1 MWAVTDGDRNRKT
14 AAMNSGAGVYFDGV
28 TSARRD
34 VAIALAPSGLRISA
48 QDGGLLAEWPYDAI
62 EGLTAPDNVLRLGRH
77 GSATLERLEIADPAF
92 AAEIDARASLVDRT
106 GSLQHRQRLRVVGW
120 STAATASLVLVAWFG
135 VPAIATRLTPLL
147 PPAAERKLGDAV
159 NMQVRGM
166 LDTHKAGAG
175 FDCGTAPSETAGRAA
190 LDKMLRRLESAA
202 GLALPLRANV
212 VRRDEANAVALPG
225 GQVYVF
231 RGLIAKADTA
241 DEVAGVIAH
250 EIGHVAHR
258 DGTKAVLQGAGLS
271 FLFGMLLGDF
281 VGGGA
286 VVLAAKTVL
295 QSSYSREAETEADAY
310 GADLMNKAGGDA
322 HALATMLDKIGGA
335 TEPGMTIL
343 LNHPETKARV
353 AAISRLAATRPALP
367 TLDAGEWAALKT
379 ICAGS

>member
-1 MWAVTDGDRNRKT
+1 MWAVTDADRNQWT
-14 AAMNSGAGVYFDGV
+14 ASMNSGVGIYFDGV
-28 TSARRD
+28 TSTRRD
-34 VAIALAPSGLRISA
+34 VAVALASSSLRISA
-48 QDGGLLAEWPYDAI
+48 QDGQLLAEWPYGEI
-62 EGLTAPDNVLRLGRH
+62 EGLAAPDNVLRLGRR
-77 GSATLERLEIADPAF
+77 GSAALERLEILDPAF

-106 GSLQHRQRLRVVGW
+106 GSLQRRQRTRVIGW
-120 STAATASLVLVAWFG
+120 SIAATASLLLVAWFG
-135 VPAIATRLTPLL
+135 VPAIATRLAPLL
-147 PPAAERKLGDAV
+147 PPAVERKLGDAV
-159 NMQVRGM
+159 DMQVRGM
-166 LDTHKAGAG
+166 LDTHKAGAS
-175 FDCGTAPSETAGRAA
+175 FDCGTASSEKPGRAA
-190 LDKMLRRLESAA
+190 LDKMLRRLETAA
-202 GLALPLRANV
+202 GLDLPLRASV

-231 RGLIAKADTA
+231 RGLIAKADAA

-295 QSSYSREAETEADAY
+295 QLSYSREAETKADAY
-310 GADLMNKAGGDA
+310 GADLMNRAGGDA
-322 HALATMLDKIGGA
+322 HALAIILDKIGGA

-353 AAISRLAATRPALP
+353 AAINKLAATAPPSPL
-367 TLDAGEWAALKT
+367 LDAGEWAALKT

>member
-1 MWAVTDGDRNRKT
+1 
-14 AAMNSGAGVYFDGV
+14 MNSGDGIYFDGV
-28 TSARRD
+28 TSARHD
-34 VAIALAPSGLRISA
+34 VMVALTPSGLQISSR
-48 QDGGLLAEWPYDAI
+48 DGRRLTEWPYDEMEELA
-62 EGLTAPDNVLRLGRH
+62 APDNVLRLGRR
-77 GSATLERLEIADPAF
+77 GSATLERLEIVDAAL
-92 AAEIDARASLVDRT
+92 AAEIDSRASLVDRT
-106 GSLQHRQRLRVVGW
+106 GSLQRRQRMRVIGW
-120 STAATASLVLVAWFG
+120 SVAATGSLLLVAWFG
-135 VPAIATRLTPLL
+135 VPAITERLTPLL
-147 PPAAERKLGDAV
+147 PAAAERKLGDAV
-159 NMQVRGM
+159 DMQVRGM
-166 LDTHKAGAG
+166 LDSHKGGAS

-190 LDKMLRRLESAA
+190 LDKMLRRLEAA
-202 GLALPLRANV
+202 ASLSQPLRANV

-231 RGLIAKADTA
+231 RGLIAKADNA

-286 VVLAAKTVL
+286 VVFSAKKVL
-295 QSSYSREAETEADAY
+295 QSSYSRAAESAADTY

-353 AAISRLAATRPALP
+353 AAINKAAGVRPP
-367 TLDAGEWAALKT
+367 SPFLDAREWAALKQ

>member
-1 MWAVTDGDRNRKT
+1 
-14 AAMNSGAGVYFDGV
+14 MNSGSGVYFDGV
-28 TSARRD
+28 TSTRRD
-34 VAIALAPSGLRISA
+34 VVVALTPSSVRISA
-48 QDGGLLAEWPYDAI
+48 QDGRQLAEWPYTEI
-62 EGLTAPDNVLRLGRH
+62 EELAGPDNVLRLGQH
-77 GSATLERLEIADPAF
+77 GSAALERLEIIDQAF

-106 GSLQHRQRLRVVGW
+106 GSLQRRQRMRVIGW
-120 STAATASLVLVAWFG
+120 SVAATASLVLVAWFG
-135 VPAIATRLTPLL
+135 VPAIAARLTPLL
-147 PPAAERKLGDAV
+147 PPTVERKLGDAV
-159 NMQVRGM
+159 DMQVRGM
-166 LDTHKAGAG
+166 LDSHKAGVS
-175 FDCGTAPSETAGRAA
+175 FDCGTLPSEAAGRAA
-190 LDKMLRRLESAA
+190 LDKMLRRLEAA
-202 GLALPLRANV
+202 ASLPVPLRANV

-231 RGLIAKADTA
+231 RGLIDKAETA

-286 VVLAAKTVL
+286 VVFAAKTVL
-295 QSSYSREAETEADAY
+295 QSSNSREAEAEADAY
-310 GADLMNKAGGDA
+310 GADLMNRAGGDA

-353 AAISRLAATRPALP
+353 AAINKLAATRPSSSF
-367 TLDAGEWAALKT
+367 LDAGEWAALKT